1 MKNGGRRVVI
11 TGVGAVTPIG
21 TGADGLWA
29 GLAART
35 SAVRE
40 ITRFDPAPFRSRIA
54 AEIPDFR
61 PQDHLDAKR
70 AKRLDRFSQLG
81 VTSARF
87 ALTDAELDPTR
98 EDPDRVGTMMG
109 SALGG
114 VAFAESQIE
123 RFRAEGPRGLDPALA
138 LAVFPGAASCNIAIE
153 FGFTGP
159 NSTNAMSC
167 ASGTIAVGEAFQRSA
182 RDAPT

>member
-1 MKNGGRRVVI
+1 MRWSMREVSRSRTNEERSVQNGQRRVVI

-21 TGADGLWA
+21 TGADGLWT
-29 GLAART
+29 GLAARS

-70 AKRLDRFSQLG
+70 AKRLDRFSQLA

-87 ALTDAELDPTR
+87 ALTDAALDPTR
-98 EDPDRVGTMMG
+98 EDRDRK
-109 SALGG
+109 
-114 VAFAESQIE
+114 
-123 RFRAEGPRGLDPALA
+123 
-138 LAVFPGAASCNIAIE
+138 
-153 FGFTGP
+153 
-159 NSTNAMSC
+159 
-167 ASGTIAVGEAFQRSA
+167 
-182 RDAPT
+182 

>member
-1 MKNGGRRVVI
+1 MDRTRMAAHRRARGAAGDRPGIHSRDRAAHAGGDQTAHGGLVKNGGRRVVI

-61 PQDHLDAKR
+61 P
-70 AKRLDRFSQLG
+70 
-81 VTSARF
+81 
-87 ALTDAELDPTR
+87 
-98 EDPDRVGTMMG
+98 
-109 SALGG
+109 
-114 VAFAESQIE
+114 
-123 RFRAEGPRGLDPALA
+123 
-138 LAVFPGAASCNIAIE
+138 
-153 FGFTGP
+153 
-159 NSTNAMSC
+159 
-167 ASGTIAVGEAFQRSA
+167 
-182 RDAPT
+182 

>member
-1 MKNGGRRVVI
+1 MGSRHGRLGDSSMRWSMREVSQSRTNEERSVQSGGRRVVI

-29 GLAART
+29 GLAARS

-40 ITRFDPAPFRSRIA
+40 ITRFDPTPFRSRIA

-70 AKRLDRFSQLG
+70 AKRLDRFSQLA

-87 ALTDAELDPTR
+87 ALTDAELEPAR
-98 EDPDRVGTMMG
+98 EDRDRVGAMMG

-123 RFRAEGPRGLDPALA
+123 RFRAEGPPGPDPA
-138 LAVFPGAASCNIAIE
+138 
-153 FGFTGP
+153 
-159 NSTNAMSC
+159 
-167 ASGTIAVGEAFQRSA
+167 R
-182 RDAPT
+182 AP

>member
-1 MKNGGRRVVI
+1 MIRRPPRSTLFPYTTLFR

-29 GLAART
+29 GLAARA

-61 PQDHLDAKR
+61 PHDHLDARR
-70 AKRLDRFSQLG
+70 ARRLDRFSQLA

-87 ALTDAELDPTR
+87 AVGDADL
-98 EDPDRVGTMMG
+98 
-109 SALGG
+109 
-114 VAFAESQIE
+114 
-123 RFRAEGPRGLDPALA
+123 
-138 LAVFPGAASCNIAIE
+138 
-153 FGFTGP
+153 
-159 NSTNAMSC
+159 
-167 ASGTIAVGEAFQRSA
+167 
-182 RDAPT
+182 

>member
-1 MKNGGRRVVI
+1 MDSGSRRVVI

-21 TGADGLWA
+21 TAAAGLWA
-29 GLAART
+29 GLEARA

-70 AKRLDRFSQLG
+70 ARRLDRFSQLA
-81 VTSARF
+81 VTCARL
-87 ALTDAELDPTR
+87 ALQDAELR
-98 EDPDRVGTMMG
+98 LEIEDRDRFGAMMG

-114 VAFAESQIE
+114 VAFAEAQVPKYL
-123 RFRAEGPRGLDPALA
+123 AEGPRGLDASLA
-138 LAVFPGAASCNIAIE
+138 LADRK
-153 FGFTGP
+153 
-159 NSTNAMSC
+159 ST
-167 ASGTIAVGEAFQRSA
+167 
-182 RDAPT
+182 